1 MKVSNFVI
9 SSNFQTKARGV
20 GVCGGFS
27 RYHFCITPLFLPC
40 AFLPFPPAE
49 LLVGLPRSERSIHP
63 PSKAMDASDQGCRLL
78 GAQRSLHGLLGG
90 GAMADVVLWRRKEVA
105 GWSLAA
111 VAASWVLFYCLPGY
125 TLLSFVSSVLMIV
138 LAVLF
143 VWAKAARLL
152 NRPPPPV
159 PLIKISEDSM
169 SKAAAA
175 VGNILHKA
183 LQGFENIAHGKDSSL
198 FYKMASV
205 LLLISIV
212 GRVTDLITLVYA
224 CLVLALTIPALVDKY
239 EENIA
244 KFLNQASANIQAC
257 GKAWKAYKSK
267 IKN

>member
-1 MKVSNFVI
+1 
-9 SSNFQTKARGV
+9 
-20 GVCGGFS
+20 
-27 RYHFCITPLFLPC
+27 
-40 AFLPFPPAE
+40 
-49 LLVGLPRSERSIHP
+49 
-63 PSKAMDASDQGCRLL
+63 MDASDQGCRLF

-90 GAMADVVLWRRKEVA
+90 GAVADVVLWRRTEVA

-111 VAASWVLFYCLPGY
+111 VAASWVLFYCMPGY

-175 VGNILHKA
+175 VGNTLNKA
-183 LQGFENIAHGKDSSL
+183 LQGFENIALGKDSGL
-198 FYKMASV
+198 FYKMASI
-205 LLLISIV
+205 LLVISIV

-224 CLVLALTIPALVDKY
+224 CLVLVLTIPALVDKY
-239 EENIA
+239 EEHIA
-244 KFLNQASANIQAC
+244 SHLYGFCNSKFF
-257 GKAWKAYKSK
+257 
-267 IKN
+267 

>member
-1 MKVSNFVI
+1 VVARLRLHFAFCDVVGFV
-9 SSNFQTKARGV
+9 
-20 GVCGGFS
+20 
-27 RYHFCITPLFLPC
+27 
-40 AFLPFPPAE
+40 
-49 LLVGLPRSERSIHP
+49 
-63 PSKAMDASDQGCRLL
+63 
-78 GAQRSLHGLLGG
+78 GA
-90 GAMADVVLWRRKEVA
+90 AVADVVLWRRKEVA

-138 LAVLF
+138 LVVLF

-198 FYKMASV
+198 FYKMVSV

-257 GKAWKAYKSK
+257 GQAWKAYKSK